1 MVLFLRNHDYC
12 NKKITIFLFYEIN
25 AAKSTDAIWNLRG
38 GTGLAKQIEPAFE
51 AFVGLVYQE
60 VADYINT
67 HLDDYEEWKQKQLL
81 ARTDIKSGMEKSA

>member
-1 MVLFLRNHDYC
+1 MA
-12 NKKITIFLFYEIN
+12 KK
-25 AAKSTDAIWNLRG
+25 
-38 GTGLAKQIEPAFE
+38 IEPAFE
-51 AFVGLVYQE
+51 AFAGLVYQE